1 MNAPDH
7 SSLQDTL
14 PLVLVVDDE
23 ARSIDAI
30 RRNLE
35 EDFRVLTATSAD
47 EARGLLERH
56 EISVILCDQRMPGT
70 SGVKF
75 LKEVRE
81 LGSGGIV
88 DVPYAL
94 QLRRSTGPASAAD

>member
-47 EARGLLERH
+47 EAR
-56 EISVILCDQRMPGT
+56 T
-70 SGVKF
+70 SIWKSP
-75 LKEVRE
+75 LM
-81 LGSGGIV
+81 SS
-88 DVPYAL
+88 
-94 QLRRSTGPASAAD
+94 RSECCIIQS